1 MMGRGSE
8 GLLDTPLVGADIVP
22 LAHNHTCDLS
32 NTNKIPFTDF
42 IPSPSPSPL
51 SAFGNTNYHYQSIS
65 NNSALAH

>member
-1 MMGRGSE
+1 M
-8 GLLDTPLVGADIVP
+8 
-22 LAHNHTCDLS
+22 
-32 NTNKIPFTDF
+32 PFTDF